1 MKDSTISYREI
12 FRLSLPIIA
21 SSAVENITAI
31 INTAFLGHVGA
42 VALGASAVAGI
53 FYLALIMLA
62 FGFGIGVQII
72 VARRYGEKKIPQ
84 IGQIIQQSLLFLVS
98 WGIILTLIFHFW
110 GIPLFR
116 HFVRSGEIFEGVR
129 DYLSFRIWGLS
140 LAYFNIIFRAF
151 YTGIMRTRVV
161 GYYSMIL
168 AATNIFFDYVLIF
181 GKMGFPR
188 MEIAGAG
195 LSSVIAEGV
204 ATLFFVVYT
213 INQKNIQQFALMRRH
228 AFDWKVMI
236 HTLRIGSPVMLQFTF
251 SFGGWFLFF
260 MFVEKMGEIPLA
272 VSNLVRT
279 FYLIALLPLWGYA
292 SATNTLVSY
301 LMGSGR
307 TEELTPTIR
316 KILVLSVST
325 ITGLVVLLTFLARYY
340 FHLFTDDITL
350 IRLSLPIVYIT
361 GTTSVLVSVSI
372 ILYNIISGAGKTHI
386 TLTIEGIVMTVYVL
400 WAYAVAYRWQG
411 TVTMIW
417 LSELWYGI
425 LMGLIAGSY
434 LKFANWKKT
443 VV

>member
-1 MKDSTISYREI
+1 MKNSTVSYREI
-12 FRLSLPIIA
+12 FRISLPIIA

-42 VALGASAVAGI
+42 VALGAAAVGGI

-72 VARRYGEKKIPQ
+72 VARRYGEKRIPE
-84 IGQIIQQSLLFLVS
+84 IGQIIQQSSLFLVS
-98 WGIILTLIFHFW
+98 WGILLTLLFHYW
-110 GIPLFR
+110 GIPLFL
-116 HFVRSGEIFEGVR
+116 HFVQSDEIFSEVR
-129 DYLSFRIWGLS
+129 AYLSFRIWGLA
-140 LAYFNIIFRAF
+140 LAYVNIIFRAF

-161 GYYSMIL
+161 GYYSVIL

-195 LSSVIAEGV
+195 LSSVIAEGI
-204 ATLFFVVYT
+204 ATIFFVIYT
-213 INQKNIQQFALMRRH
+213 INRRNIKDFALTRKH
-228 AFDWKVMI
+228 AFDWKVML
-236 HTLRIGSPVMLQFTF
+236 HTLRIASPVMLQFTF

-307 TEELTPTIR
+307 TEELTATIR
-316 KILVLSVST
+316 KILLLSAGT
-325 ITGLVVLLTFLARYY
+325 ITTLVVILSLFARFY
-340 FHLFTDDITL
+340 FHLFTDNITL
-350 IRLSLPIVYIT
+350 INLSLPIVYIV
-361 GTTSVLVSVSI
+361 GATSILVSVSI

-386 TLTIEGIVMTVYVL
+386 TLTIEGIVMLIYVL
-400 WAYAVAYRWQG
+400 WAYAVAYWWHG

-425 LMGLIAGSY
+425 FMGLIAGSY
-434 LKFANWKKT
+434 LKFANWKKAI
-443 VV
+443 V

>member
-1 MKDSTISYREI
+1 MKSSTVTYREI
-12 FRLSLPIIA
+12 IRLSLPIIA

-42 VALGASAVAGI
+42 IALGASAVGGI

-72 VARRYGEKKIPQ
+72 VARRYGEKKIPE
-84 IGQIIQQSLLFLVS
+84 IGQIIQQSFIFLIG
-98 WGIILTLIFHFW
+98 WGILFTVIFHFW
-110 GIPLFR
+110 GIQLFR
-116 HFVRSGEIFEGVR
+116 HFVNSEEIFNEVKA
-129 DYLSFRIWGLS
+129 YLSYRIWGLS
-140 LAYFNIIFRAF
+140 LAYVNIIFRAF

-161 GYYSMIL
+161 GYYSGIL
-168 AATNIFFDYVLIF
+168 AITNIFFDYVLIF
-181 GKMGFPR
+181 GKLGFPR
-188 MEIAGAG
+188 MEISGAG
-195 LSSVIAEGV
+195 LSSVIAEAV
-204 ATLFFVVYT
+204 ATVFFIFYT
-213 INQKNIQQFALMRRH
+213 LGRKNIQDFELTRSH
-228 AFDWKVMI
+228 AFDWRVMTR
-236 HTLRIGSPVMLQFTF
+236 TLKIASPVMLQFSF

-307 TEELTPTIR
+307 THEIGLTVR
-316 KILVLSVST
+316 KILMLSAGTISSLVIVLTLFSR
-325 ITGLVVLLTFLARYY
+325 FY
-340 FHLFTDDITL
+340 FHLFTNDVLL
-350 IRLSLPIVYIT
+350 ISQSLPIVYIV
-361 GTTSVLVSVSI
+361 GATSVLVSVSI

-386 TLTIEGIVMTVYVL
+386 TLTIEGIVMFIYVL
-400 WAYAVAYRWQG
+400 WAYAVAYWWHG

-425 LMGLIAGSY
+425 FMGLIAGAY
-434 LKFANWKKT
+434 LKFANWKKA

>member
-1 MKDSTISYREI
+1 MKDSTIGYREI

-42 VALGASAVAGI
+42 VALGASAVGGI

-84 IGQIIQQSLLFLVS
+84 IGQTIQQSLLFLVG
-98 WGIILTLIFHFW
+98 WGIVLTLVLHFW
-110 GIPLFR
+110 GIHFFR
-116 HFVRSGEIFEGVR
+116 HFVRSDEIFHGVR
-129 DYLSFRIWGLS
+129 DYLSFRIWGLV
-140 LAYFNIIFRAF
+140 LAYINIIFRAF

-161 GYYSMIL
+161 GYYSLIL

-195 LSSVIAEGV
+195 LASVIAEGV
-204 ATLFFVVYT
+204 ATLFFIVYT
-213 INQKNIQQFALMRRH
+213 MNQKNIREFALTRKH
-228 AFDWKVMI
+228 TFDWKEMI
-236 HTLRIGSPVMLQFTF
+236 HTLRIASPVMLQFAF

-279 FYLIALLPLWGYA
+279 FYLIALLPLWGHA

-307 TEELTPTIR
+307 VAELTATIR
-316 KILVLSVST
+316 KILALSVGS
-325 ITGLVVLLTFLARYY
+325 ITCLVLVLTVFARYY
-340 FHLFTDDITL
+340 FHLFTNDNTL
-350 IRLSLPIVYIT
+350 IVHSLPIVYIT
-361 GTTSVLVSVSI
+361 GATSILVSLSI

-386 TLTIEGIVMTVYVL
+386 TLAIEGVVMCIYVL
-400 WAYAVAYRWQG
+400 WAYAVAYWWQG

-425 LMGLIAGSY
+425 FMGLFAGSY

>member
-1 MKDSTISYREI
+1 MKDSTIGYREI

-42 VALGASAVAGI
+42 VALGASAVGGI

-84 IGQIIQQSLLFLVS
+84 IGQTIQQSLLFLVG
-98 WGIILTLIFHFW
+98 WGIVLTLVLHFW
-110 GIPLFR
+110 GIHFFR
-116 HFVRSGEIFEGVR
+116 HFVRSDEIFHGVR
-129 DYLSFRIWGLS
+129 DYLSFRIWGLV
-140 LAYFNIIFRAF
+140 LAYINIIFRAF

-161 GYYSMIL
+161 GYYSLIL

-195 LSSVIAEGV
+195 LASVIAEGV
-204 ATLFFVVYT
+204 ATLFFIVYT
-213 INQKNIQQFALMRRH
+213 MNQKNIREFALTRKH
-228 AFDWKVMI
+228 TFDWKEMI
-236 HTLRIGSPVMLQFTF
+236 HTLRIASPVMLQFAF

-279 FYLIALLPLWGYA
+279 FYLIALLPLWGHA

-307 TEELTPTIR
+307 VAELTATIR
-316 KILVLSVST
+316 KILALSVGS
-325 ITGLVVLLTFLARYY
+325 ITCLVLVLTVFDCPFTADCIYNRGHFYSGITKHYSVQYHIRCGENPYYFGNRRGSYVYLRIMGLCSSLLVARYGYHDMAIGAMVRY
-340 FHLFTDDITL
+340 FYGVIC
-350 IRLSLPIVYIT
+350 RQLS
-361 GTTSVLVSVSI
+361 
-372 ILYNIISGAGKTHI
+372 
-386 TLTIEGIVMTVYVL
+386 
-400 WAYAVAYRWQG
+400 
-411 TVTMIW
+411 
-417 LSELWYGI
+417 
-425 LMGLIAGSY
+425 
-434 LKFANWKKT
+434 
-443 VV
+443 

>member
-1 MKDSTISYREI
+1 MKDSTIGYREI
-12 FRLSLPIIA
+12 LRLSLPIIA

-42 VALGASAVAGI
+42 VALGASAVGGI

-72 VARRYGEKKIPQ
+72 VARRYGEKKISQ
-84 IGQIIQQSLLFLVS
+84 IGQIVQQSLLFLVS
-98 WGIILTLIFHFW
+98 WGIVLTLAFHFW
-110 GIPLFR
+110 GTSLFR
-116 HFVRSGEIFEGVR
+116 HFVHSDEIFYEVKA
-129 DYLSFRIWGLS
+129 YLSFRIWGLV
-140 LAYFNIIFRAF
+140 LAYINIIFRAF

-161 GYYSMIL
+161 GYYSVIL
-168 AATNIFFDYVLIF
+168 AVTNIFFDYVLIF
-181 GKMGFPR
+181 GKLGFPR

-204 ATLFFVVYT
+204 ATMFFIIYT
-213 INQKNIQQFALMRRH
+213 LTRKNIQSFALGHKHR
-228 AFDWKVMI
+228 FDWQVML
-236 HTLRIGSPVMLQFTF
+236 HTLRIASPVMLQFTF
-251 SFGGWFLFF
+251 SFGGWFMFF

-307 TEELTPTIR
+307 TAELTATIR
-316 KILVLSVST
+316 RILVLSVGT
-325 ITGLVVLLTFLARYY
+325 ITSLVLVLSVTARFY
-340 FHLFTDDITL
+340 FHLFTDDSML
-350 IRLSLPIVYIT
+350 IDHSLPIIYIVAA
-361 GTTSVLVSVSI
+361 TSVLVSVSI

-386 TLTIEGIVMTVYVL
+386 TLTIEGVVMFIYVI
-400 WAYAVAYRWQG
+400 WAYAVAYWWHG

-417 LSELWYGI
+417 MSELWYGI
-425 LMGLIAGSY
+425 FMGLIAGSY